1 MEVSAICEWGPLG
14 AVCHH
19 KALSQA
25 HGAAEPFW
33 QPSTAGSWAQH
44 GLQRGRAHM
53 HSAVPSMRMWGITLL
68 WSLDNFLSI
77 F

>member
-19 KALSQA
+19 KAPSQA

-44 GLQRGRAHM
+44 GLQRGQGPHALCSPFHEDVGYHTALVSR
-53 HSAVPSMRMWGITLL
+53 
-68 WSLDNFLSI
+68 
-77 F
+77 